1 MEQFIKEAIGLGSP
15 QLQIEPESKPDP
27 KPTVTI
33 YDFGRLLND
42 NEPNKK
48 K

>member
-15 QLQIEPESKPDP
+15 QIQPEPEPKPEA

-33 YDFGRLLND
+33 YDFGRLLTE